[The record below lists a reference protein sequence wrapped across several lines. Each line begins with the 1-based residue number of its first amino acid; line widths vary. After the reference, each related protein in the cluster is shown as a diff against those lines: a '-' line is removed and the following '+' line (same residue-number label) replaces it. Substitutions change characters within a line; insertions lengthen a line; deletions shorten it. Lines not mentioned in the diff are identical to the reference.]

1 MLIAESESITAYDSK
16 ENLFFEVIPKPE
28 ILVLKQVPAIT
39 AEALESLT
47 AQEIEK
53 L

>member
-1 MLIAESESITAYDSK
+1 MSRKPPQAAL
-16 ENLFFEVIPKPE
+16 EVIPKPE

-39 AEALESLT
+39 AETLESLT